1 MQAMAQV
8 LRVETGRAWLRV
20 TDAGGGCGRCGEPGG
35 CRSVQI
41 TQAFGLPKAEFV
53 LPTTLELHA
62 GDKVVVSIPD
72 GAPLKAALAS
82 YGLGAVLLVVGAA
95 LGSMWS
101 AVGTGDLGA
110 ALGGLA
116 GLILAFA
123 LNRLLFRSRGWRAQL
138 RMELATQAVCLQS
151 IADNQ

>member
-8 LRVETGRAWLRV
+8 VRVETGRAWLRV
-20 TDAGGGCGRCGEPGG
+20 TDAGGGCGRCDEPGG

-41 TQAFGLPKAEFV
+41 TQVFGLPKADFA
-53 LPTTLELHA
+53 LPTTLELRA
-62 GDKVVVSIPD
+62 GDKVVISIPD

-82 YGLGAVLLVVGAA
+82 YGLGVVLLVAGAA

-101 AVGTGDLGA
+101 AGGSGDLGA

-116 GLILAFA
+116 GLMLAFV

-138 RMELATQAVCLQS
+138 RMELAAQAVCLQP
-151 IADNQ
+151 IAETQ

>member
-8 LRVETGRAWLRV
+8 LRVEAGRAWLRV
-20 TDAGGGCGRCGEPGG
+20 TDAGGGCGRCDEPGG

-53 LPTTLELHA
+53 LPTALELRA
-62 GDKVVVSIPD
+62 GDKVVISIPD

-82 YGLGAVLLVVGAA
+82 YGLGVVLLVAGAA
-95 LGSMWS
+95 LGSVWS
-101 AVGTGDLGA
+101 ADGTGDFGA

-116 GLILAFA
+116 GFLFAFVFI
-123 LNRLLFRSRGWRAQL
+123 RVLFRSGGW
-138 RMELATQAVCLQS
+138 CC
-151 IADNQ
+151 

>member
-8 LRVETGRAWLRV
+8 LRVETGHAWLRV
-20 TDAGGGCGRCGEPGG
+20 TDAGGGCGRCDEPGG

-53 LPTTLELHA
+53 LPTALELRA

-82 YGLGAVLLVVGAA
+82 YGLGVVLLVVGAA
-95 LGSMWS
+95 LGEVWS
-101 AVGTGDLGA
+101 ADGAGDLGA

-116 GLILAFA
+116 GLLLAFA
-123 LNRLLFRSRGWRAQL
+123 LNRVLFRSRNWRAQL
-138 RMELATQAVCLQS
+138 RMELAAQAVCLQS
-151 IADNQ
+151 IAENQ

>member
-8 LRVETGRAWLRV
+8 VRVELGRAWLRV
-20 TDAGGGCGRCGEPGG
+20 TDAGGGCGRCHEPGG

-41 TQAFGLPKAEFV
+41 TQAFGLPKADFA
-53 LPTTLELHA
+53 LPTTLELRV
-62 GDKVVVSIPD
+62 GDKVVISIPD

-82 YGLGAVLLVVGAA
+82 YGLGVVLLVAGAA

-101 AVGTGDLGA
+101 AGDLGA

-116 GLILAFA
+116 GLMLAFV
-123 LNRLLFRSRGWRAQL
+123 LNRLRFRSRGWRAQL
-138 RMELATQAVCLQS
+138 RMELAVQAVCLQP
-151 IADNQ
+151 IAETQ